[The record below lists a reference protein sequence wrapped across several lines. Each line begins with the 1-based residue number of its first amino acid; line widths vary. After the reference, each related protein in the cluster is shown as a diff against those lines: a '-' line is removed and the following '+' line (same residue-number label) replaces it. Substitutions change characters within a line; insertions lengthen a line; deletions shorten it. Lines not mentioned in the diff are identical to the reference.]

1 MFVSAPAIHP
11 AKRTDLPTKE
21 ETPKEELPPTTTL
34 DNETEPTPT
43 TTEL

>member
-1 MFVSAPAIHP
+1 MLVSAAGVHP
-11 AKRTDLPTKE
+11 AKRTELPTE
-21 ETPKEELPPTTTL
+21 EVTPKEELPPTTTL